1 MPQARAVAPGASPA
15 TPGTQQTMEE
25 TVKIVILAGGSAATV
40 FALAPFATAARNA
53 GHETLM
59 VSTEEMVPYIA
70 GMGIPPVAVTALTPP
85 QYMFTDRSGA
95 PVPPPT
101 GPEDEKLFAGRG
113 FARLAAASL
122 EPLDALVQVWRPD
135 VVVGGALSYAA
146 GIFARRAGLPY
157 VRHAWDPSETTH
169 MDAGA
174 VEELRPEL
182 AQLGLDD
189 LPRPDLDI
197 DICPPSLRPEGAP
210 VAHLMRWISVNKQAR
225 LEPWMYTRPAR
236 RRVVVTSGSRSSDG
250 PVRERDLAFLRG
262 LIDAVEALDGEI
274 VVAAP
279 EGVAADLR
287 AERPELRAG
296 WIPLDV
302 LIHTCDAVVSH
313 GGGVTVM
320 TALSAGVPQLVIP
333 QLSHSLPPAVRMSD
347 FGASIT
353 LPPAQATAQ
362 AVRTAVGDL
371 LDKPG
376 YRERAGDLA
385 REIASLATP
394 ADTVRVVEQLVER

>member
-1 MPQARAVAPGASPA
+1 
-15 TPGTQQTMEE
+15 
-25 TVKIVILAGGSAATV
+25 
-40 FALAPFATAARNA
+40 
-53 GHETLM
+53 
-59 VSTEEMVPYIA
+59 
-70 GMGIPPVAVTALTPP
+70 
-85 QYMFTDRSGA
+85 
-95 PVPPPT
+95 
-101 GPEDEKLFAGRG
+101 
-113 FARLAAASL
+113 
-122 EPLDALVQVWRPD
+122 
-135 VVVGGALSYAA
+135 
-146 GIFARRAGLPY
+146 
-157 VRHAWDPSETTH
+157 
-169 MDAGA
+169 
-174 VEELRPEL
+174 
-182 AQLGLDD
+182 
-189 LPRPDLDI
+189 
-197 DICPPSLRPEGAP
+197 
-210 VAHLMRWISVNKQAR
+210 
-225 LEPWMYTRPAR
+225 MYTRPAR

-287 AERPELRAG
+287 AERPGLRAG

-333 QLSHSLPPAVRMSD
+333 QLSHSLPPALRMSD

-353 LPPAQATAQ
+353 LPPAQASAQ

-385 REIASLATP
+385 REIASLAAP
-394 ADTVRVVEQLVER
+394 AETVRVVERIVER